1 MEQGMEATA
10 NALSESM
17 LRQVI
22 EKSIGLLER
31 KCIRLNGHESN
42 WRALFS
48 EQLDEIARAKSPA
61 DFEVLVNKVMARGG
75 LSHVAFFHGSAQR
88 APARYAVN
96 ATFCA
101 FDTPNGTRWM
111 FEDVHEGGPAYA
123 AGIRAGDVLLQAN
136 GQVIQPPELPT
147 FALGTDHAITIE
159 TTDRS
164 VRQVQV
170 VLPKAEAD
178 GKAKAKPPMA
188 EPTSVTSRMLK
199 PGTGYVRIAFF
210 PGVNGQRFARE
221 LDRALSQLVDCNR
234 LVVDLRGNLGGF
246 VGSLR
251 LMSYLTPDRVPVGYS
266 LTRRG
271 EDRKW
276 RPEQLACIDKL
287 PATTFDMIKMAVR
300 FKVIHRDR
308 SIRLMTEGLGPKP
321 FHGRIVM
328 LVNEH
333 TLSAGEMVAA
343 FAKENQ
349 LAKIV
354 GTRTGGQVLGGAN
367 FSVGHGFTIR
377 FPAAGWYTWRG
388 AIVEGK
394 GVSPDVEVPLSREQ
408 LRIGRDNQLESALAE
423 VEELGAAS
431 QFA

>member
-1 MEQGMEATA
+1 MEGPVTSL
-10 NALSESM
+10 NESVA
-17 LRQVI
+17 REVV
-22 EKSIGLLER
+22 EKSIGLLEK
-31 KCIRLNGHESN
+31 KCIRLNGHEPN

-48 EQLDEIARAKSPA
+48 EQLQEITGSTSPA
-61 DFEVLVNKVMARGG
+61 EFETRVNKVMARCG

-88 APARYAVN
+88 APARYAIN

-101 FDTPNGTRWM
+101 LDTPTGTRWM
-111 FEDVHEGGPAYA
+111 FEDVHEGGPAQA

-136 GQVIQPPELPT
+136 GQSIQPPELPT
-147 FALGTDHAITIE
+147 FALGTDHTITIE
-159 TTDRS
+159 RGDRS
-164 VRQVQV
+164 VRQVQI

-188 EPTSVTSRMLK
+188 EPTSVTSRMLE
-199 PGTGYVRIAFF
+199 PGIGYARKTFF

-221 LDRALSQLVDCNR
+221 LDRALSQLGDCNR
-234 LVVDLRGNLGGF
+234 LIVDLRGNLGGF

-251 LMSYLTPDRVPVGYS
+251 LMSYLTPARLPVGYS

-276 RPEQLACIDKL
+276 RREQLACIDKL
-287 PATTFDMIKMAVR
+287 PSTTFEMLKMAVR

-308 SIRLMTEGLGPKP
+308 SLRLVTEGLGPKS

-343 FAKENQ
+343 FAKENGQ
-349 LAKIV
+349 ARIV

-377 FPAAGWYTWRG
+377 FPAAGWYTWHG
-388 AIVEGK
+388 SIVEVH
-394 GVSPDVEVPLSREQ
+394 GVSPDVEVPLSMGA
-408 LRIGRDNQLESALAE
+408 LRHGKDNQLESAVAE
-423 VEELGAAS
+423 VQGI
-431 QFA
+431 